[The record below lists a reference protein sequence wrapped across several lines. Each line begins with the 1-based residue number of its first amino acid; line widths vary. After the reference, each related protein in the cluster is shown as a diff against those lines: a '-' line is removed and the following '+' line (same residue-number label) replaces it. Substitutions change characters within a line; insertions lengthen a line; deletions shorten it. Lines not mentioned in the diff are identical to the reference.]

1 MIQLIALDLD
11 GTTLTGDNVISERN
25 RNALLEAMAQGVLV
39 VPATGRTFEK
49 MPSCIRELPG
59 IQYAICSNGAAVY
72 DVRADRNIY
81 ENLMPYET
89 VAEMLRFGDEYKCFP
104 EVYLKGRS
112 YCRLSQLDLVMEYPR
127 LSDYAAHVKS
137 TRLPVESLR
146 RFVLDAGCGVEKVNL
161 WPKRREDFPVMWGQL
176 LENQAVSITSS
187 GFGNIEINAHG
198 CDKGDVLLH
207 LCEYLTISR
216 ENVMAAGDNLNDGP
230 MLRFAGES
238 VAMGNAIDDVKNIAK
253 YIAKTNL
260 EDGVAEMVERLVLK
274 KEI

>member
-104 EVYLKGRS
+104 EVYL
-112 YCRLSQLDLVMEYPR
+112 
-127 LSDYAAHVKS
+127 
-137 TRLPVESLR
+137 
-146 RFVLDAGCGVEKVNL
+146 
-161 WPKRREDFPVMWGQL
+161 
-176 LENQAVSITSS
+176 
-187 GFGNIEINAHG
+187 
-198 CDKGDVLLH
+198 
-207 LCEYLTISR
+207 
-216 ENVMAAGDNLNDGP
+216 
-230 MLRFAGES
+230 
-238 VAMGNAIDDVKNIAK
+238 
-253 YIAKTNL
+253 
-260 EDGVAEMVERLVLK
+260 
-274 KEI
+274 